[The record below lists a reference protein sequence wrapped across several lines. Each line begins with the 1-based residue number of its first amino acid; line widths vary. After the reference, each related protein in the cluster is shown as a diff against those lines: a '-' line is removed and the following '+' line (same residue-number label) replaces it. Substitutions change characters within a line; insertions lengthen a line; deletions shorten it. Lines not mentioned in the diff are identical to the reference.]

1 MKFTPDYGV
10 IYHGVRYPANIPFEI
25 NDMDAEEMKR
35 HGKIETVKAK
45 EPPKPTEPKQELEQ
59 EPEQETETEKKPAP
73 KGRPKK
79 ES

>member
-25 NDMDAEEMKR
+25 NDMDAEEMKQ

-45 EPPKPTEPKQELEQ
+45 EPPKPTEPEQ
-59 EPEQETETEKKPAP
+59 EHDQEAEQEKKPAP

>member
-10 IYHGVRYPANIPFEI
+10 MYHGIRYPANIPFEI
-25 NDMDAEEMKR
+25 NDMDAEEMKQ

-45 EPPKPTEPKQELEQ
+45 EPPKPTEPEHELDE
-59 EPEQETETEKKPAP
+59 EPEKKPSS

-79 ES
+79 EG

>member
-10 IYHGVRYPANIPFEI
+10 MYHGVRYPANIPFEI

-35 HGKIETVKAK
+35 HGKIEAVKSV
-45 EPPKPTEPKQELEQ
+45 EPPKPTEPEQEFEQ
-59 EPEQETETEKKPAP
+59 EPEQETEKKPAP
-73 KGRPKK
+73 KGRSKK